1 MFHATPV
8 ANVEHLGM
16 AEVMHGIR
24 SLRRIGPLVSC
35 LLGTLLCLVLIPR
48 PPAALG
54 AAPLA
59 ITVVGNHFVNGS
71 GQTIRLLGVNREGT
85 EYACVQ
91 GTGYSVGPEDAAD
104 AAAIAS
110 WHANADRIPINEDCW
125 LGINGLPAYG
135 TADGY
140 RQMIESY
147 VSALNADGIYAILDL
162 QWTAPGSFPANG
174 LRTMPDDHSQAFWS
188 SVASTFAGNP
198 AVVFD
203 AFNEPHSVS
212 WSCWRNGG
220 CAVPDAADGSTTGP
234 TQTYTAVG
242 MQAIVDA
249 IRGTGAHQPILLA
262 GLAHGNDLSGWLAN
276 MPSDPDG
283 QLAASFHVYQP
294 NSCTTTSCWDSTV
307 APVAAAVPVTTIEFS
322 ESDCSE
328 NFDNTVMA
336 WDDAHGIGYLG
347 WGWFLLT
354 RHCQS
359 LYLIMDWNGT
369 PAFPNGTALHD
380 HLAALAAAGGGSGAP
395 GGVATTSGGA
405 ATTSAGGSSAPN
417 RGGGVVNSGTCG
429 LTALPVW
436 PATAGDT
443 GASSPACAK
452 PKLQARWIQL
462 TRETLLVRLRSS
474 QRATGEVTAM
484 TVSPFP
490 VTVGGH
496 HARLRIGLGSK
507 RFTLLVQRW
516 QVIKVTLPARAR
528 RLLAGR
534 HPVRAKL
541 TIRVTGTSRRTA
553 TLTRVVAAPRGR

>member
-1 MFHATPV
+1 M
-8 ANVEHLGM
+8 
-16 AEVMHGIR
+16 R
-24 SLRRIGPLVSC
+24 SLRRVGLLVSC
-35 LLGTLLCLVLIPR
+35 LLGAMLCMVLT
-48 PPAALG
+48 PPPLAALD
-54 AAPLA
+54 ATPLA

-85 EYACVQ
+85 EYACVN

-110 WHANADRIPINEDCW
+110 WHTNADRIPINEDCW

-162 QWTAPGSFPANG
+162 QWTAPASVPANG

-188 SVASTFAGNP
+188 SVASTFADDP

-212 WSCWRNGG
+212 WLCWRNGG
-220 CAVPDAADGSTTGP
+220 CMVPDAVDGTTPDP

-249 IRGTGAHQPILLA
+249 IRAAGAHQPILLA

-294 NSCTTTSCWDSTV
+294 NSCATTSCWDSTV

-328 NFDNTVMA
+328 NFDNTVMD

-354 RHCQS
+354 PHCQS
-359 LYLIMDWNGT
+359 LYLITDWSGT
-369 PAFPNGTALHD
+369 PASPNGTALHD
-380 HLAALAAAGGGSGAP
+380 HLAALAAAGGGSGAS
-395 GGVATTSGGA
+395 GGGTTTSGSGTTTSGSGTTTSGGGA
-405 ATTSAGGSSAPN
+405 ATSGGGSGASS
-417 RGGGVVNSGTCG
+417 GGGKLSNSGTCG
-429 LTALPVW
+429 LTALPVL
-436 PATAGDT
+436 PSTAGNS
-443 GASSPACAK
+443 GASRPTCAK
-452 PKLQARWIQL
+452 PKLQTRWIRL
-462 TRETLLVRLRSS
+462 TQETLSVRLRSS
-474 QRATGEVTAM
+474 QRASGEVSAM
-484 TVSPFP
+484 TVTPFS
-490 VTVGGH
+490 VTVGRH
-496 HARLRIGLGSK
+496 HARLRIALGSK
-507 RFTLLVQRW
+507 RFSLPAQRW
-516 QVIKVTLPARAR
+516 QVIKVTLSARAR
-528 RLLAGR
+528 RLLTGR
-534 HPVRAKL
+534 RAVRAKV
-541 TIRVTGTSRRTA
+541 TISVTGTSRRTA
-553 TLTRVVAAPRGR
+553 TLVRVIAATPRRR

>member
-1 MFHATPV
+1 
-8 ANVEHLGM
+8 M
-16 AEVMHGIR
+16 AEVMHGMG
-24 SLRRIGPLVSC
+24 SVRRVGLLVSC
-35 LLGTLLCLVLIPR
+35 LLGTMLCMVLTAQ

-54 AAPLA
+54 ATPLA

-85 EYACVQ
+85 EYACVN
-91 GTGYSVGPEDAAD
+91 GTGYSIGPEDAAD
-104 AAAIAS
+104 AAVIAS
-110 WHANADRIPINEDCW
+110 WDTNADRIPINEDCW
-125 LGINGLPAYG
+125 LGINGLPASG

-162 QWTAPGSFPANG
+162 QWTAPGSVPANG

-188 SVASTFAGNP
+188 SVASTFANDP

-220 CAVPDAADGSTTGP
+220 CTVPDAPDGTTPDP
-234 TQTYTAVG
+234 TQTYSAVG

-249 IRGTGAHQPILLA
+249 IRAAGAHQPILLA

-294 NSCTTTSCWDSTV
+294 NSCTTPSCWDSTV

-328 NFDNTVMA
+328 NFDNSVMD

-359 LYLIMDWNGT
+359 LYLITDWSGT

-380 HLAALAAAGGGSGAP
+380 HLAALAAAAGGSGASGGGATISGGGAATSGGGSGAP
-395 GGVATTSGGA
+395 
-405 ATTSAGGSSAPN
+405 SAGGK
-417 RGGGVVNSGTCG
+417 VINSGTCG
-429 LTALPVW
+429 LTALPVL
-436 PATAGDT
+436 PPPAGDSGT
-443 GASSPACAK
+443 ASPTSAK
-452 PKLQARWIQL
+452 PKLQARRIRL
-462 TRETLLVRLRSS
+462 TQEMLSVRLRSS
-474 QRATGEVTAM
+474 QRATGEVSAI
-484 TVSPFP
+484 TVRPFS
-490 VTVGGH
+490 VTVGRH
-496 HARLRIGLGSK
+496 HARLRIALGSK
-507 RFTLLVQRW
+507 HFSLPAQRW
-516 QVIKVTLPARAR
+516 QAIRFTLPARAR
-528 RLLAGR
+528 RLLADR
-534 HPVRAKL
+534 PAVRAKV
-541 TIRVTGTSRRTA
+541 TISVTDTSCRTA
-553 TLTRVVAAPRGR
+553 TLARVIAAAPGRR